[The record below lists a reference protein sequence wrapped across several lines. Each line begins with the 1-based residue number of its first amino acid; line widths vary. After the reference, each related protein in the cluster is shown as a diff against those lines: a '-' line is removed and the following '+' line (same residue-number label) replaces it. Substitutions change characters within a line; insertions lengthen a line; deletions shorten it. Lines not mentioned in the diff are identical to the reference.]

1 MKTKILKW
9 DVMFQ
14 EFMIAANILFVV
26 LAFLITKGFF
36 FYILIMQFIGGA
48 AQLTGS
54 GIHLRLQHKSLG
66 FAFWRRLHFYGSL
79 IYLATVFI
87 LFSKYNDG
95 MVWFI
100 MFFLIPQVIFYAY
113 FFLCFKEL
121 RFLQSR
127 EFHILR

>member
-9 DVMFQ
+9 DVVFQ
-14 EFMIAANILFVV
+14 EVLIAGNILSIMLGCFVM
-26 LAFLITKGFF
+26 KGFF
-36 FYILIMQFIGGA
+36 MYILVIQFIGGV

-54 GIHLRLQHKSLG
+54 GIHLHLQHKSIG

-79 IYLATVFI
+79 IYLAI
-87 LFSKYNDG
+87 LFLFSGKHNDG

-100 MFFLIPQVIFYAY
+100 MFFLIPQIIFYAY
-113 FFLCFKEL
+113 FILCFKEL
-121 RFLQSR
+121 RFLKNR